1 MKQVVW
7 IIISGVVTAVI
18 LIGSLTAMIK
28 SHQGAQHERPAVT
41 HSAGSH

>member
-1 MKQVVW
+1 MKQIVW
-7 IIISGVVTAVI
+7 IIIGGVATAVI

-41 HSAGSH
+41 HSAGLH